1 MKYLNN
7 TKLDSLRIFSLSVLL
22 ISDPYLHAASQADV
36 RREAR
41 AALNH
46 LYSISHAVRHLGK
59 SAKAVLV
66 FPSIVKAGSLFWKIT
81 IPRAWLTGPQ
91 KINLNTTNHEIRRRK
106 SVDSVSGIENCD
118 DYDKI
123 SHYLHP

>member
-1 MKYLNN
+1 VKYLNN

-59 SAKAVLV
+59 SAKGGARLSKHRQSRLSLLENHD
-66 FPSIVKAGSLFWKIT
+66 PSSLAD
-81 IPRAWLTGPQ
+81 RASKDQP
-91 KINLNTTNHEIRRRK
+91 KHNK
-106 SVDSVSGIENCD
+106 
-118 DYDKI
+118 
-123 SHYLHP
+123 P